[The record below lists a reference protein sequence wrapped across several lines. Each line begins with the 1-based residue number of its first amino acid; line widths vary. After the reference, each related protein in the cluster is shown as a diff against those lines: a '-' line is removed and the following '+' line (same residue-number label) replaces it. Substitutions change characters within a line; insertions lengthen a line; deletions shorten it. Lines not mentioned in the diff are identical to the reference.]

1 MTEQDVARVLK
12 RRGALPALMTAVG
25 IFVALIVLGFLGA
38 TFSSLA
44 VIADPVVDGRFFGS
58 IWSTQLVGSLAG
70 PLPIAL
76 GVFLCFW
83 QIAPIAAS
91 LRLGHV
97 VTRAVLAATVGALL
111 LFVVTLAYA
120 LAVWGIEVA
129 GSMLGSTDTSGPTSP
144 AVLAFRSLSVL
155 VNVLPVVVLGAILL
169 WGWLQRHP
177 LDYKV
182 SGTLDEV

>member
-1 MTEQDVARVLK
+1 MTEQDVARVLT
-12 RRGALPALMTAVG
+12 RRGALPALMTAIG
-25 IFVALIVLGFLGA
+25 ILVALIVLGFLGA

-44 VIADPVVDGRFFGS
+44 VIADPVVDGSFFGA
-58 IWSTQLVGSLAG
+58 IWSGQLVGSLAG

-76 GVFLCFW
+76 GAFLCFW

-97 VTRAVLAATVGALL
+97 VTRAVLAATAGALL
-111 LFVVTLAYA
+111 LFVVTLAFTLILWA
-120 LAVWGIEVA
+120 IGLV
-129 GSMLGSTDTSGPTSP
+129 GSATGLHATSTPTSP
-144 AVLAFRSLSVL
+144 AVLAFRALSVL
-155 VNVLPVVVLGAILL
+155 VSVLPVVVLGAILL